1 MPIDWFT
8 VGAQLLN
15 FLILVWLMKR
25 FLYQPVLDA
34 IDARETR
41 IADELAQAAATQ
53 AQAETERDA
62 FRLKNQA
69 FDAAHAEHLKMAQA
83 EVATESERLQRLAR
97 EAADTQAARQL
108 QTLRND
114 ARDLNAA
121 VASRVQDEVF
131 AIARQALQDLASSS
145 LEERLCDVFLRRL
158 HDLDDSTRAA
168 LAAALAA
175 SPTTALVRSAFAL
188 PAAQREAVTAAV
200 HAAFSTD
207 VALRF
212 ETAPS
217 LVSGIVLSAHGQKLA
232 WSIADYLEAL
242 QRGVG
247 ELLKSADESG
257 ASRQAVEPARPLQPD
272 VEPQPA

>member
-1 MPIDWFT
+1 
-8 VGAQLLN
+8 
-15 FLILVWLMKR
+15 
-25 FLYQPVLDA
+25 
-34 IDARETR
+34 
-41 IADELAQAAATQ
+41 
-53 AQAETERDA
+53 
-62 FRLKNQA
+62 
-69 FDAAHAEHLKMAQA
+69 MAQA

-232 WSIADYLEAL
+232 WSIADYLDAL
-242 QRGVG
+242 QRGVS
-247 ELLKSADESG
+247 ELLTSAERYGESSE
-257 ASRQAVEPARPLQPD
+257 AAEPAGPAGPRQPE